1 MFSIG
6 EFSKIT
12 GLTVKTLRFYHE
24 RGVLV
29 PARVEVGTGYR
40 SYDARNVET
49 ARTIAAL
56 RECGFGLEDIAA
68 ILQEHADDADLL
80 TFLECRRQEL
90 AERMARDR
98 DVVSVID
105 QIIHRER
112 EARTMLQQQS
122 FPIEEKTLSAML
134 VAGIRMQGRYEQC
147 GEGFA
152 KLGRAVGR
160 WMSGKPLCLYFDGEY
175 REEDANFEPCMPLRQ
190 SVDAAG
196 IDVREIPGGRCVS
209 LVHRGPYNELG
220 RSYGRLLQYV
230 KERGYSMQLPT
241 REVYLKGPGMFF
253 KGNPK
258 KYLTEIQI
266 LIEEP
271 SHGA

>member
-24 RGVLV
+24 RDVLV
-29 PARVEVGTGYR
+29 PARVEAATGYR
-40 SYDARNVET
+40 SYDTHNVET
-49 ARTIAAL
+49 ARTITAL
-56 RECGFGLEDIAA
+56 RECGFSLEVIAA
-68 ILQEHADDADLL
+68 ILTEHADDADLL
-80 TFLECRRQEL
+80 TFLERRKQAL

-122 FPIEEKTLSAML
+122 FPVEEKTLPPML

-147 GEGFA
+147 GQAFA
-152 KLGRAVGR
+152 KLGRALGR
-160 WMSGKPLCLYFDGEY
+160 CISGKPLCLYFDGEY
-175 REEDANFEPCMPLRQ
+175 REENANFEPCLPVRQ
-190 SVDAAG
+190 PVDTEG
-196 IDVREIPGGRCVS
+196 IDVREIPGGRCIS

-220 RSYGRLLQYV
+220 RAYGRLLQYA
-230 KERGYSMQLPT
+230 KERGYSMQVPT
-241 REVYLKGPGMFF
+241 REVYVKGPGMFF

-266 LIEEP
+266 LIEESGHAP
-271 SHGA
+271 